1 MVKIETTE
9 NLNKKYGFSAEQ
21 EQQEQ
26 EQQEQEQQEQVLI
39 MSALL

>member
-26 EQQEQEQQEQVLI
+26 EQQEQVLI